1 MRGAMSGT
9 NGVHL
14 EFNEQ
19 IITPVPIRK
28 LGDIPNIQTMEIP
41 PIDYLVP
48 GLISRKTI
56 TLWTGTDGTAKTYLA
71 QKMAIAVA
79 TGGEFLGRR
88 CQQAE
93 VLYLDFENPSFAV
106 RDRLDLMSGGVV
118 IPNLHVWGTWCE
130 QQPPQIGTE
139 LLLTIAKES
148 QPLIVID
155 PFRY

>member
-1 MRGAMSGT
+1 MSD
-9 NGVHL
+9 GVRL
-14 EFNEQ
+14 NFNEQ
-19 IITPVPIRK
+19 IITSAPIRK
-28 LGDIPNIQTMEIP
+28 LGDIPCIQTLEIA

-48 GLISRKTI
+48 GMISRRTI
-56 TLWTGTDGTAKTYLA
+56 TLWTGADGTAKTFLA

-130 QQPPQIGTE
+130 
-139 LLLTIAKES
+139 
-148 QPLIVID
+148 
-155 PFRY
+155 